1 MSESTQLA
9 AALVLALQL
18 GPGDRLRLVERVVAS
33 VERDIAGGVP
43 ATHTPAEHWG
53 QALNRLLDALDLSDW
68 EALEIAD
75 PVEWVKAL
83 RRKDEARLNP
93 YWDGPDDRWRR
104 R

>member
-68 EALEIAD
+68 EALEIDD

-83 RRKDEARLNP
+83 RRKDEARLDS
-93 YWDGPDDRWRR
+93 YWDGSR
-104 R
+104 